1 MGLAHNVAKQLS
13 RPTGF
18 WGKLIG
24 FGMKHGNRSLNEW
37 TIEQLNL
44 DSSDR
49 VLEVGFGP
57 GVSIK
62 QVAEIVSDGWVAG
75 IDCSN
80 TMLEQA
86 RKRNAATI
94 ALGQVELKHGD
105 VSSLP
110 YNNDTFDKVFAVQVL
125 YFWKDPVAILS
136 ELNRVAK
143 PGGKIALSI
152 LDKKYLER
160 ARITQT
166 GVFNL
171 YNGKDIV
178 QLLFQAGF
186 SDARFETKA
195 NHKQGTGICCIAQK

>member
-1 MGLAHNVAKQLS
+1 MGLAHKIAKQLS

-24 FGMKHGNRSLNEW
+24 IGMKHGNRSLNEW

-44 DSSDR
+44 KPSDR

-57 GVSIK
+57 GLSIK
-62 QVAEIVSDGWVAG
+62 QVVENVPDGWVAG
-75 IDCSN
+75 IDYSK

-86 RKRNAATI
+86 KKRNAAAI
-94 ALGQVELKHGD
+94 ASGQVELKHGD

-110 YNNDTFDKVFAVQVL
+110 YDNDAFDKVFAVQVL
-125 YFWKDPVAILS
+125 YFWEDPLAILS
-136 ELNRVAK
+136 ELKRVLK
-143 PGGKIALSI
+143 PGGIIALSI
-152 LDKKYLER
+152 LDKKNLER

-171 YNGKDIV
+171 YNDEDIV
-178 QLLFQAGF
+178 QLFSRAGF
-186 SDARFETKA
+186 SDTRLETKA
-195 NHKQGTGICCIAQK
+195 NHKHGTGICCIAKK

>member
-1 MGLAHNVAKQLS
+1 MGLAHKVAKQLS

-24 FGMKHGNRSLNEW
+24 IGMKHGNRLLNEW

-44 DSSDR
+44 KSSDR

-57 GVSIK
+57 GLSIK
-62 QVAEIVSDGWVAG
+62 QVAENVPDGWIAG
-75 IDCSN
+75 IDCSKA
-80 TMLEQA
+80 MFEQA
-86 RKRNAATI
+86 RKRNTAAI
-94 ALGQVELKHGD
+94 ASGQVELKHGD

-110 YNNDTFDKVFAVQVL
+110 YDNDTFDKVFAVQVL

-152 LDKKYLER
+152 LDKEHLER
-160 ARITQT
+160 VRITQT

-171 YNGKDIV
+171 YNGEDIV
-178 QLLFQAGF
+178 QLFSQAGF
-186 SDARFETKA
+186 SDIRFETKA
-195 NHKQGTGICCIAQK
+195 NHKHGTGICCIANK